1 MRPGS
6 SSRERTGAGAVRA
19 TGACGDRRRL
29 LIATASWVAHS
40 RAVATATVID
50 RQPRCAHRA
59 TTLSRNSE
67 CGDRHR
73 DRARSADRVGPGS
86 ARIPR
91 SHTAARADHTA
102 ARASPRCGR
111 HRAVA
116 CLRTPRG
123 RGRHAAEG
131 LRRVLAVHDRR
142 RHRRRDLRRDAV
154 LDRASRRI
162 TARARPPLRPRGG
175 NARCVAPLH
184 LPARN
189 SADARPRHRRR
200 RSSVLGACA
209 WRVRCD
215 HHVRRQLPRHHRD
228 DAVAGVPGIA
238 RQPRR
243 GHRLEFGLAC
253 RLCRRPGRTA
263 RPLAA
268 IVTAATA
275 AGVGALDTHLAVDR
289 DPWQLDVE
297 LHVPGGGVLAL
308 LGPNGA
314 GKTTV
319 LRVIAGLLQAARG
332 HVTVGGRSW
341 EDTTAGVRL
350 AAEQRSLG
358 IVFQDYLLFPTMSA
372 RDNVAFGLRAKGW
385 DKARARAHADTWLA
399 RVGLLDHATHR
410 PHDLSGGQA
419 QRVALARALATTP
432 EVLLLDEPLAALD
445 AGTRM
450 SVRSDLRRHLAEFD
464 GATVLVTHDP
474 LDALVL
480 ADQVAVMEAGRIV
493 QTGTPQEI
501 TRHPRTRYV
510 AQLVGLNLLVGNA
523 TGTRV

>member
-1 MRPGS
+1 M
-6 SSRERTGAGAVRA
+6 
-19 TGACGDRRRL
+19 
-29 LIATASWVAHS
+29 
-40 RAVATATVID
+40 
-50 RQPRCAHRA
+50 
-59 TTLSRNSE
+59 
-67 CGDRHR
+67 
-73 DRARSADRVGPGS
+73 
-86 ARIPR
+86 
-91 SHTAARADHTA
+91 
-102 ARASPRCGR
+102 
-111 HRAVA
+111 
-116 CLRTPRG
+116 
-123 RGRHAAEG
+123 
-131 LRRVLAVHDRR
+131 
-142 RHRRRDLRRDAV
+142 
-154 LDRASRRI
+154 
-162 TARARPPLRPRGG
+162 
-175 NARCVAPLH
+175 
-184 LPARN
+184 
-189 SADARPRHRRR
+189 
-200 RSSVLGACA
+200 
-209 WRVRCD
+209 
-215 HHVRRQLPRHHRD
+215 
-228 DAVAGVPGIA
+228 
-238 RQPRR
+238 
-243 GHRLEFGLAC
+243 
-253 RLCRRPGRTA
+253 
-263 RPLAA
+263 
-268 IVTAATA
+268 TAATA
-275 AGVGALDTHLAVDR
+275 AGIGALDTHIAVDR
-289 DPWQLDVE
+289 DPWRLDVE

-480 ADQVAVMEAGRIV
+480 ADQVAVIEAGRIV

-523 TGTRV
+523 TGTRVRLQDGTELITSEPHDSEVFVVARPTSIAVHRDMPHGSPRNVWAGVVSTVEQHGDLVRLFVAGPPDVIVDVTTHAMAELRLGVAEPVWLSIKATDLTVYDA